1 MTTFLF
7 ASFDASSTKY
17 LFTSLPLYR
26 YCMDNIKK
34 KIKKTSELQKMEK
47 IKKLFF
53 KNNFKKVLLLT
64 RDGTRTHTAVK
75 PPDFESSMSTNFI
88 TLASN
93 NVYFFS
99 LQNQGNFKKILWCFF
114 YCVVINKKRQENPVF
129 YLYFSLSFAIF
140 SAFSWAFLASLSALI
155 CSFVFTSFTSVS
167 SAFSSFLTSF
177 GSISALIFTKISF
190 LRSL

>member
-1 MTTFLF
+1 
-7 ASFDASSTKY
+7 
-17 LFTSLPLYR
+17 
-26 YCMDNIKK
+26 MDNIKK

-99 LQNQGNFKKILWCFF
+99 LQNQGNFKKIL
-114 YCVVINKKRQENPVF
+114 
-129 YLYFSLSFAIF
+129 
-140 SAFSWAFLASLSALI
+140 
-155 CSFVFTSFTSVS
+155 
-167 SAFSSFLTSF
+167 
-177 GSISALIFTKISF
+177 
-190 LRSL
+190 